1 MLIVFH
7 IRHQLVCANKKKI
20 DFLVSNGPFHPRT
33 LTLIALLVLGRKV
46 LDGAS
51 RQKAS
56 RSSEVIESER
66 EMSVR
71 VVRSTIS
78 IARQLTLV
86 RASKALSTGGSPRAE
101 NQAHRPG
108 RCTRGMSCTRAFY
121 YVVQYRTRMRAII
134 LKCSAA

>member
-1 MLIVFH
+1 MGVRSEGEHASHAITTV
-7 IRHQLVCANKKKI
+7 
-20 DFLVSNGPFHPRT
+20 
-33 LTLIALLVLGRKV
+33 TLIALLVVGRKV
-46 LDGAS
+46 LDGTSAK
-51 RQKAS
+51 KAS
-56 RSSEVIESER
+56 RSGKVSESES
-66 EMSVR
+66 EMRVR

-121 YVVQYRTRMRAII
+121 YVV
-134 LKCSAA
+134 